1 MLQHYGTLYG
11 SATLATRKEG
21 TKDKDLTIYKY
32 VQVCLNINV
41 LKLTLKEKWEK
52 EFKKGTSKNI

>member
-1 MLQHYGTLYG
+1 MLQHYETLYG

-21 TKDKDLTIYKY
+21 TKDKDLTIYKH

-41 LKLTLKEKWEK
+41 LKLTLKEKWENSIQEGNK
-52 EFKKGTSKNI
+52 